1 MRAAERQRAPFSAF
15 LPLVPRP
22 SSKISPFLPLNPQ
35 PSTLISSDSL
45 NSQQPGPELKR
56 WPWILLILVIV
67 LGTLAL
73 VARPVAREVRA
84 WQARRQ
90 AVEAEALASQ
100 GQVTA
105 ALKQLQSAAL
115 LSPAELA
122 VSRQIARLLSAASP
136 GEPPAVAAWAR
147 VLKAAPRD
155 EEAIVQSIVQRLLG
169 AGDWEAARRDF
180 EALAPEVQTKTL
192 GRFARGI
199 LAWRQG
205 RLAQAREDL
214 AVAGQLAGPRLL
226 AGSIRLAESQV
237 LLGTGSE
244 ADEQKA
250 LASLRLLQA
259 EPFWAPQAGR
269 LLREAHLR
277 HRDFAAA
284 LREAEALTRLP
295 EATAEAFLGVAAVHL
310 AAGNREGLRQTLI
323 GLRQRAKSDRAL
335 LGGLLVWLIQAGE
348 RASAAE
354 IVEQT
359 PEDDLGVSAA
369 VGAAMFVLDRESR
382 WERMR
387 SLLRRGDWTGR
398 ELEREAWTARLAGQA
413 KEESARQRAWEAALV
428 AAGDQPALL
437 RRLLDLARL
446 WSWPREAEGVL
457 ARLALLPNADRRVL
471 EDWWQTNVALRS
483 ARGIHAACRRLL
495 EMGDNSLPVRN
506 DYAAVALLLGEDL
519 ARAHRLALENFEA
532 KPADSIYRTTYSAS
546 LRLQNRPADAW
557 KVLLATVEE
566 SPALAFE
573 RIRVL
578 AALGRA
584 DEARKLRDQVSPAL
598 LFPEQAAWWKEF
610 LQKQ

>member
-1 MRAAERQRAPFSAF
+1 MTGRRSFAF
-15 LPLVPRP
+15 PTISHQPSDLPLP
-22 SSKISPFLPLNPQ
+22 SI
-35 PSTLISSDSL
+35 DSEA
-45 NSQQPGPELKR
+45 PTPELKR
-56 WPWILLILVIV
+56 WPWILLIVVIV
-67 LGTLAL
+67 LGTLVL
-73 VARPVAREVRA
+73 IARPVAREVRA

-90 AVEAEALASQ
+90 AVEAETLAQQ

-105 ALKQLQSAAL
+105 ALKKLQSAAL
-115 LSPAELA
+115 LSPAEVE

-147 VLKAAPRD
+147 VLKAAPKS
-155 EEAIVQSIVQRLLG
+155 EEAIVQHIIQRLLG
-169 AGDWEAARRDF
+169 AGDWEAARREF
-180 EALAPEVQTKTL
+180 EGLAPEVQAKAH
-192 GRFARGI
+192 GRFARGL

-214 AVAGQLAGPRLL
+214 SAASQLAGPKLL
-226 AGSIRLAESQV
+226 AGSIRLTECQLFLASGV
-237 LLGTGSE
+237 E

-250 LASLRLLQA
+250 LALLHLLQA
-259 EPFWAPQAGR
+259 QPFWAPQAGR
-269 LLREAHLR
+269 LLRDTYLR
-277 HRDFAAA
+277 RKNYPRAE
-284 LREAEALTRLP
+284 REAEELTRLP
-295 EATAEAFLGVAAVHL
+295 EAGAEAFLGVAAVQL

-323 GLRQRAKSDRAL
+323 GLRQRARNDRAL

-359 PEDDLGVSAA
+359 PEDDLSVSAA
-369 VGAAMFVLDRESR
+369 VGAAMFVLDRQSR

-387 SLLRRGDWTGR
+387 SLLRKGDWTGR

-413 KEESARQRAWEAALV
+413 KEEPARQRAWEAALV
-428 AAGDQPALL
+428 AAADQPALL

-446 WSWPREAEGVL
+446 WSWTREAEGVL
-457 ARLALLPNADRRVL
+457 ARLALLPNPERRVL

-495 EMGDNSLPVRN
+495 ELGDNSLPVRN
-506 DYAAVALLLGEDL
+506 DYAAVAMLLGEDL
-519 ARAHRLALENFEA
+519 PRAHRLALENFEA
-532 KPADSIYRTTYSAS
+532 KPDDSIYRTTYSAS

-573 RIRVL
+573 RVRVL
-578 AALGRA
+578 AALGRS
-584 DEARKLRDQVSPAL
+584 DEARKLRDQVSASL